1 MNSVSLVKNN
11 YKLSTRTYTLNKDK
25 YFKIPSIGLIQSFKI
40 LNLNSIL
47 EKYSNEIKIIPSIT
61 IGNFK
66 IIPSDLFPNDDTSCI
81 SIKDLRNYIRNIDF
95 PETEY
100 DNKLLSFEHYLFSQQ
115 LKCTEHYYTIKNSDL
130 NDSIFTSGLNIY
142 IELTLKSNTENKTV
156 QSEPDMF
163 PIPFTS
169 VDIENNDIIIE
180 ETYWEKIYKDDKK

>member
-1 MNSVSLVKNN
+1 MNSVNLIKNN

-25 YFKIPSIGLIQSFKI
+25 DFKIPSIGLIQSFKV

-47 EKYSNEIKIIPSIT
+47 EKYSNDFKIIPCIT

-66 IIPSDLFPNDDTSCI
+66 IIPNDLFTNNDISCV

-100 DNKLLSFEHYLFSQQ
+100 DNQLISFEHYLFSQQ
-115 LKCTEHYYTIKNSDL
+115 LKCTEHYYTIKNTDL

-142 IELTLKSNTENKTV
+142 IELNIKSDYENTIN
-156 QSEPDMF
+156 
-163 PIPFTS
+163 I
-169 VDIENNDIIIE
+169 DIENNDLIIE
-180 ETYWEKIYKDDKK
+180 ETYWEKIYDDNKK